1 MADYDIR
8 RELLEGLEYQR
19 ASVRSIVEGLAEE
32 AWHRPVVP
40 SGWTVA
46 GMVEHLGNAERH
58 WFQEVVAAEYP
69 DLPWD
74 EGRPPYN
81 PTMAFTCDRPSSEVL
96 GYYQEQCDRA
106 DEILAGL
113 SLSDVPRGRHR
124 GEEIPSVSVVILHI
138 IEETAAHT
146 GHLEIARE
154 FLDGA
159 TGLGLRLRALRSE
172 GHQGCAMSARTV
184 PSPAPGRGPGATRPG
199 LADGRDLAPVSV
211 PAPGTAR
218 DQQRTRLCP
227 RRVCGP
233 RIGRV
238 RGVDERWTNQRPFP
252 AWDPKPS
259 HRPSRLLANKNAALR
274 EQGPTRGRGWRRRF
288 QTLPSQEAPS

>member
-19 ASVRSIVEGLAEE
+19 ASVRSIVTGLSEE
-32 AWHRPVVP
+32 AWHTPVAP

-58 WFQEVVAAEYP
+58 WFQEVVAEVYP

-74 EGRPPYN
+74 EGRPPYD

-124 GEEIPSVSVVILHI
+124 GEEIPSVSVVVLHI

-159 TGLGLRLRALRSE
+159 TGLGLR
-172 GHQGCAMSARTV
+172 
-184 PSPAPGRGPGATRPG
+184 
-199 LADGRDLAPVSV
+199 
-211 PAPGTAR
+211 
-218 DQQRTRLCP
+218 
-227 RRVCGP
+227 
-233 RIGRV
+233 
-238 RGVDERWTNQRPFP
+238 
-252 AWDPKPS
+252 
-259 HRPSRLLANKNAALR
+259 
-274 EQGPTRGRGWRRRF
+274 
-288 QTLPSQEAPS
+288 